1 MEEQLNC
8 YISMDAP
15 DIPAKTVQT
24 MQEKWGI
31 LIEIH
36 TQLKQTGDNF
46 ISEAS
51 SVSISLE
58 NSGKILRNLKGIL
71 TGLPLK
77 STYKNKH
84 VCNGL

>member
-1 MEEQLNC
+1 MENMEEQLNC

-51 SVSISLE
+51 SVSIPLQVSQNL
-58 NSGKILRNLKGIL
+58 SWILK
-71 TGLPLK
+71 
-77 STYKNKH
+77 
-84 VCNGL
+84 VF